1 MIREFIG
8 AADSSESA
16 PFVDMF
22 ISKSQIV
29 HKATEH
35 LECGYWL
42 VERDHVTSVFDFQIS
57 QICE

>member
-42 VERDHVTSVFDFQIS
+42 VERDHVTSVFDFKIS
-57 QICE
+57 